1 MKVKQVRSKYG
12 SVKTQID
19 GRVFDSKAEA
29 RRFAELKLLEEG
41 GYISN
46 LEMQKKFLL
55 LPSKRNADGY
65 LERETSYL
73 ADFLYVDSAGNTVCE
88 DVKSPASRT
97 AEYVIKRKLML
108 HVHGVTVKEIGV
120 KARKVKS

>member
-1 MKVKQVRSKYG
+1 MLAKQVRSKYG
-12 SVKTQID
+12 SVKTQVD
-19 GRVFDSKAEA
+19 GRVFDSKSEA
-29 RRFAELKLLEEG
+29 RRYAELKLLEAG
-41 GYISN
+41 GYISC

-55 LPSKRNADGY
+55 IPSLRNADGY

-73 ADFLYVDSAGNTVCE
+73 CDFLYRDGSGALVCE

-108 HVHGVTVKEIGV
+108 RVHGITIKEIGIKPRRV
-120 KARKVKS
+120 RP